1 MEARNRDAIAICL
14 AIAGGVAGHLVF
26 FLLAAQ
32 GFYGLA
38 VPGGFVGL
46 AAGLVKTRSI
56 GVAVACALLALGA
69 GLITQYRF
77 MPSAAIEGFGHFLI
91 HVFDL
96 QPVTLFMIGLGAFAG
111 FWVPFRRRERRRA
124 QP

>member
-1 MEARNRDAIAICL
+1 MTRDAIAIGL
-14 AIAGGVAGHLVF
+14 GIAGGIAGHFVF

-46 AAGLVKTRSI
+46 AAGIVKTRSI
-56 GVAVACALLALGA
+56 GVAFGCGLLALGA

-77 MPSAAIEGFGHFLI
+77 TPSAASGGLAHFLL
-91 HVFDL
+91 HVSDL
-96 QPVTLFMIGLGAFAG
+96 RPVTLFMIGLGVFAG
-111 FWVPFRRRERRRA
+111 FWVPFRRREPSRA
-124 QP
+124 G